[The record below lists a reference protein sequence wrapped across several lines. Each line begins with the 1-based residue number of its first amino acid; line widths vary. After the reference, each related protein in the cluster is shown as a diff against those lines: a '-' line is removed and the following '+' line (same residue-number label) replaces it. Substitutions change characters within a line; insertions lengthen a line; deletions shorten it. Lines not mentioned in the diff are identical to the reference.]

1 MRHLEQ
7 QIRSLAEQAG
17 VEILYVFGSRAEEV
31 LACFK
36 AGARSLAAGPSD
48 LDIGVLL
55 PRGGWSVKEKVDF
68 SQSLETLFGV
78 ERVDL
83 VVLNEADP
91 FLAAEVIR
99 GERLYERDRRFV
111 DEYELYILRRA
122 GDLAPFEQER
132 IQRDLTGHT

>member
-1 MRHLEQ
+1 MRRLEEKT
-7 QIRSLAEQAG
+7 RSLAEHAG

-31 LACFK
+31 LASFK
-36 AGARSLAAGPSD
+36 AGADGLAAGLSD

-68 SQSLETLFGV
+68 SQSLEALFGV

-91 FLAAEVIR
+91 FLAAEIIR

-111 DEYELYILRRA
+111 DEYELFVLRRA

>member
-1 MRHLEQ
+1 MCRLEKQ
-7 QIRSLAEQAG
+7 VRSLAERAS
-17 VEILYVFGSRAEEV
+17 VEILYVFGSRADEV
-31 LACFK
+31 LASFK
-36 AGARSLAAGPSD
+36 AGADGLAADPSD

-55 PRGGWSVKEKVDF
+55 PGGGWSVQEKVDF
-68 SQSLETLFGV
+68 AQSLEVQFGV

-91 FLAAEVIR
+91 FLAAEIIR

-111 DEYELYILRRA
+111 DEYELFVLRRA

-132 IQRDLTGHT
+132 IQRDLTGLT